1 MKGFKNILL
10 FLLVFCLYS
19 ASEVDSNVEQKN
31 NSLNLKKYLLNGS
44 YCFWDHI
51 PWDYKTPYRGLLF
64 LSDSTLIKYDYTIN
78 NERVF
83 YSFGDI
89 GGLDTLYW
97 FSNDSILQIHRFY
110 TYKVIKYQNDS
121 LVLDLYRKNNFIN
134 QFLYV
139 RSSNQE
145 YIPVRYFNSQT
156 DKYAQPWQDVH

>member
-1 MKGFKNILL
+1 MIGFKNILL
-10 FLLVFCLYS
+10 FLLVFFLFS
-19 ASEVDSNVEQKN
+19 NSSVDSSVEQKN
-31 NSLNLKKYLLNGS
+31 NSFNFKKYILNGS

-51 PWDYKTPYRGLLF
+51 PNDTQTPNRGFLF
-64 LSDSTLIKYDYTIN
+64 LSDSTVIKYDYTIN

-89 GGLDTLYW
+89 AGLDTLNW
-97 FSNDSILQIHRFY
+97 FANDSILQIHRFY

-134 QFLYV
+134 QLLYV

-145 YIPVRYFNSQT
+145 NIPVRYFNSKT
-156 DKYAQPWQDVH
+156 DKYMHTWQDVH